1 MPDIVDTPMVSVVS
15 ARLYAPGK
23 TPHNFRSAAVG
34 NVDIEVF
41 MVKGVTFL

>member
-1 MPDIVDTPMVSVVS
+1 MPDIVDTPMISEVS

-23 TPHNFRSAAVG
+23 TSHKMQCADVVS
-34 NVDIEVF
+34 VDIEVF